1 MTWLAVARRD
11 VREYRADRTLASFC
25 AFFALA
31 CGAVAYVA
39 TGDAGAPPLSEALA
53 LMFLFGVPLTAAS
66 FVDESIPRA
75 VVSGRVR
82 LTLSLPHA
90 RGEYVAGVGA
100 AGLAATL
107 LATAVGVA
115 SALAIYLVRGGPVA
129 PLRLAGVC
137 AVVSL
142 LAAAFTAATLAFTAR
157 SRSPTL
163 STATAYGFFL
173 VSFVWP
179 AFVQIG
185 RLLLDG
191 ELGIAVSDAAAN
203 AVVHLSPVFA
213 FQAALAGV
221 ETGFGGA
228 SGSVPPWAGVLVLLA
243 WTGLGY
249 ALAAR
254 RFGSLEL

>member
-1 MTWLAVARRD
+1 MTWSVVARRD
-11 VREYRADRTLASFC
+11 FREYRADRTLAYFC
-25 AFFALA
+25 GFFALLGGGIA
-31 CGAVAYVA
+31 YGA
-39 TGDAGAPPLSEALA
+39 TDGAGTSALPDVLSL
-53 LMFLFGVPLTAAS
+53 LFLFVVPLTAATM
-66 FVDESIPRA
+66 VNEAIPRA
-75 VVSGRVR
+75 VVSGRIR
-82 LTLSLPHA
+82 LTLSLPHT
-90 RGEYVAGVGA
+90 RSEYVAGVGA

-115 SALAIYLVRGGPVA
+115 SALLVYLVRGGPVA
-129 PLRLAGVC
+129 PLRLAAVC
-137 AVVSL
+137 AVGAL

-191 ELGIAVSDAAAN
+191 EFGIAVSDAAAN
-203 AVVHLSPVFA
+203 AVVHLSPIFA
-213 FQAALAGV
+213 FQATLAGV
-221 ETGFGGA
+221 ESGFGGA
-228 SGSVPPWAGVLVLLA
+228 AGSVPPWAGALVLLA

-254 RFGSLEL
+254 RFDSLDL